1 MKNNRFLL
9 LSVLA
14 VILVLGGGVYKHT
27 ALRALRTELTY
38 QYKMHYTVEVRDV
51 DENMVDMYFKGMG
64 LYLDPTTV
72 AGSVEKAVRVPAA
85 SGKQGKYDVT
95 LSVAAS
101 GSRLTPDGYG
111 DYRLTKDN
119 RYSFLS
125 RFISFDGYITEIDEE

>member
-1 MKNNRFLL
+1 MKNNRFLIG
-9 LSVLA
+9 SVLA
-14 VILVLGGGVYKHT
+14 LVLVLGGGVYKHSV
-27 ALRALRTELTY
+27 LREKRTELTY

-51 DENMVDMYFKGMG
+51 DENMVDMYYKEMG
-64 LYLDPTTV
+64 LYLDPETV
-72 AGSVEKAVRVPAA
+72 AGTVKKVDREPAA

-95 LSVAAS
+95 LTVAAS

-119 RYSFLS
+119 QYSFLS